1 MLGIGRDGEQGFR
14 YGLEKDAIDLARIL
28 ECQSADLRRQRK
40 HNVEI
45 RGRQEFSFPLGQ
57 PLGARCCLTLWAVS
71 VAARII
77 GDDAMPAMVAPV
89 HMAAEGGRAAI
100 ANRHERF
107 SLLRT

>member
-1 MLGIGRDGEQGFR
+1 MRMKVKILTPGVKHRQKTNRGAQMLGIGRDGEQGFR

-28 ECQSADLRRQRK
+28 ECQSADLLRQRK

-77 GDDAMPAMVAPV
+77 GDD
-89 HMAAEGGRAAI
+89 
-100 ANRHERF
+100 
-107 SLLRT
+107 